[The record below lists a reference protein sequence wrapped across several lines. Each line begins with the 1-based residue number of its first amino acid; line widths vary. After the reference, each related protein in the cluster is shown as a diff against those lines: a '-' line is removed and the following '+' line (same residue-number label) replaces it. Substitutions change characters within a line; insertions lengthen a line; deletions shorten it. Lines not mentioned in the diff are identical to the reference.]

1 MVSLSLIGS
10 EPFNYLLDELP
21 DAPRELLPELNEPE
35 LLELEP
41 ELKLPELELEPEL

>member
-21 DAPRELLPELNEPE
+21 DAPRELPPELNEPLE

-41 ELKLPELELEPEL
+41 ELKLLEPEL